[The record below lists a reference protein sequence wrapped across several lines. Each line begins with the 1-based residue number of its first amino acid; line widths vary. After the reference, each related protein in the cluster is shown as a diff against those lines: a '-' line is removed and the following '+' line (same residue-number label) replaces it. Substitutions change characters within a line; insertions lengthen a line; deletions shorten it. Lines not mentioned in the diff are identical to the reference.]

1 MLELEV
7 SLHAYNAYIFRLCPH
22 HNNSIQNLSLDSL
35 WIVVDKIQ
43 RCGPSIDDV

>member
-1 MLELEV
+1 MHIMLIYSGFALT
-7 SLHAYNAYIFRLCPH
+7 N
-22 HNNSIQNLSLDSL
+22 NNSIQNLSLDSL